1 MLSKLFPIIISDRF
15 DQGGDTFQPSDDRRR
30 NQITRLLRDFDEN
43 SVTRLPLDEADDGLL
58 VVGADNGVALPMP
71 NLPTFVDIHRPF
83 RDRPAIDDLPT
94 SVSSAAIPFAT
105 FLLTAQMT
113 PQITA
118 GCLVRIDVTI
128 DGLVADID
136 GSCDLLWAELLLK
149 LLFYV
154 VPDLC

>member
-1 MLSKLFPIIISDRF
+1 
-15 DQGGDTFQPSDDRRR
+15 
-30 NQITRLLRDFDEN
+30 
-43 SVTRLPLDEADDGLL
+43 
-58 VVGADNGVALPMP
+58 
-71 NLPTFVDIHRPF
+71 
-83 RDRPAIDDLPT
+83 
-94 SVSSAAIPFAT
+94 
-105 FLLTAQMT
+105 MT
-113 PQITA
+113 PQITS